1 MQTKRIWYWSYTGV
15 LTNLLNIFLILSWNQ
30 NVDQITRCKL
40 SGYDAGLRLEYRL
53 SFWTIARVGIGNV
66 TWHWF
71 LGVHLSEYD
80 VGIKLEHWLFFSTY
94 VFILVH
100 GTVCM
105 RSCSLVLYVSLCHL
119 PKRIRCWSYIGPLT
133 FVLDT
138 CLILSW
144 NHSVTLIGQ
153 CILGGYDIG
162 PVLEH

>member
-1 MQTKRIWYWSYTGV
+1 MILVLYWSTHLPSEHIPYSVMEPKCRSDYSVQTERIW
-15 LTNLLNIFLILSWNQ
+15 
-30 NVDQITRCKL
+30 CC
-40 SGYDAGLRLEYRL
+40 SGPRLEYRL
-53 SFWTIARVGIGNV
+53 SFWTIARVGIGNIM
-66 TWHWF
+66 WHWF
-71 LGVHLSEYD
+71 LSVQLSEYD

-119 PKRIRCWSYIGPLT
+119 PKRMRCWAYIGPLT